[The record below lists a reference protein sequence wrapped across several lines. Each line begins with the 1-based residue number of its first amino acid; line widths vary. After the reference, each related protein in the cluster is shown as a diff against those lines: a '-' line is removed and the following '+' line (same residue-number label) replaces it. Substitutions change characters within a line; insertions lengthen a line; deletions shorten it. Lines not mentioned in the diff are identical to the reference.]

1 MSYPTSRRYPR
12 TTKEAW
18 PKDYA
23 ESVEIYL
30 DQSFTAK
37 VVRWFLRLFRR

>member
-18 PKDYA
+18 PQDGA
-23 ESVEIYL
+23 DAIEIYL
-30 DQSFTAK
+30 DQSLTARI
-37 VVRWFLRLFRR
+37 VRWFLRLFR